1 MRQPA
6 IASMPAGNAP
16 VVLHVRVMA
25 GTGGGPEK
33 TILRSPGYVDATHYR
48 VAAAYI
54 HPVGDK
60 GIEKLAT
67 EAKKLGCPLIGIPE
81 QGPVDPR
88 TLKRLLRLCRRMNVA
103 IWHGHDYKSN
113 LIGLLL
119 RRYHPMK
126 LVTTAHGWL
135 SDTLRLKTY
144 RAVDRMCLKRY
155 DHVACVSSNL
165 YHHCIR
171 DLHIPAD
178 RVSLVHNAIELRP
191 WARLRTPGAA
201 RQTLGLEPAGT
212 LLGYVGRLSYEKG
225 IDRALQAV
233 GSLSLRVPDLQF
245 LIIGDGPELAALTD
259 QVHQMRLD
267 RVVRFVGWCKPLQP
281 WYEAMD
287 ALLLPSR
294 TEGLP
299 NVLLEAMAMG
309 VPVASTNVGGV
320 ADLLGGGRCGILL
333 GEDVDQWC
341 EPLAAILRDPHLRA
355 DYAATARQQ
364 IEEHFTFE
372 HRMAKIVALYDQ
384 LMDIPAAVDLRQ
396 AA

>member
-1 MRQPA
+1 MNQPA

-33 TILRSPGYVDATHYR
+33 TILRSPGYVDATRYR

-60 GIEKLAT
+60 GIEKLAA
-67 EAKKLGCPLIGIPE
+67 EAKTHGCPLIGIPE
-81 QGPVDPR
+81 RGPVDLR
-88 TLKRLLRLCRRMNVA
+88 TLKRLLQLCRRMNVA

-126 LVTTAHGWL
+126 LITTAHGWL
-135 SDTLRLKTY
+135 SDTLRLKAY

-165 YHHCIR
+165 YEHCIN

-191 WARLRTPGAA
+191 WARLRMPGAA
-201 RQTLGLEPAGT
+201 RQALGLEPANT
-212 LLGYVGRLSYEKG
+212 VLGCVGRLSYEKG
-225 IDRALQAV
+225 LDRALQAV
-233 GSLSLRVPDLQF
+233 GSLSLRVPNLQF
-245 LIIGDGPELAALTD
+245 VIIGDGPELGALSD

-320 ADLLGGGRCGILL
+320 ADLLDRGRCGILL
-333 GEDVDQWC
+333 DDDVDQWC
-341 EPLAAILRDPHLRA
+341 EPLSALMGDARLRGDYSAA
-355 DYAATARQQ
+355 ARHH
-364 IEEHFTFE
+364 IETHFTFE
-372 HRMAKIVALYDQ
+372 HRMAKIIALYDQ
-384 LMDIPAAVDLRQ
+384 LMGVAADAKLRQ